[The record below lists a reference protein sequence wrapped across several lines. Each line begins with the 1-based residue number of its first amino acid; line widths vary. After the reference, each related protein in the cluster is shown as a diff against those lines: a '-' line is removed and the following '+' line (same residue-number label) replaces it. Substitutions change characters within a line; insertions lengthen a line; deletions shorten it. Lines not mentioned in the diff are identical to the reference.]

1 MTNQQATSAPSPAGE
16 AAPTWRTLWSTRGFR
31 LLIGV
36 RLASQSGDGLLQAG
50 LATLFFFRPESM
62 RSPGGVA
69 FALAVLLLP
78 YSLVGPFVGAVLDRV
93 SRRNLLVY
101 GNLGRCLGM
110 GLLVVALAAAR
121 SGGSGAGRLAAEI
134 ALYMLALAA
143 LGVMHFLLAALSAGV
158 PLIIPRRSL
167 LLANAIL
174 PPVGGVATAV
184 GAVVGFALRIAL
196 PPGLVTDLGA
206 VTAAGVMFGLAALL
220 AARLGVHEIGPV
232 PGEGAAGTG
241 LGSGA
246 RVGSGQDGAAARVDG
261 RHAQA
266 GGAAEAGG
274 HDAAG
279 EAGAER
285 LTAGGGAGA
294 GAEST
299 AVGAGGLRRAVRS
312 TWRELARAAAHLW
325 QRRLPAIA
333 IATMGAHRATYGVAF
348 LTIVLASRTI
358 LAPADGDGVGVF
370 SLLLACIIGG
380 HGIGVLLTGLRA
392 RVGARAWL
400 TVCLGL
406 SVLGLS
412 VVALAP
418 RLPTMAV
425 GLVVHGI
432 GLQAGKITVDTVVHG
447 HVADAYRGRAFA
459 IHDSVFN
466 GSEVVAA
473 ALLCGVIPVT
483 GWSRAVLLGAAAWL
497 VLCAVAWRRAT
508 ADWQD
513 ELAG

>member
-1 MTNQQATSAPSPAGE
+1 MTNQRPTSAPSPAGE

-121 SGGSGAGRLAAEI
+121 SGGSGAGRLAAEV
-134 ALYMLALAA
+134 ALYTLALAA

-184 GAVVGFALRIAL
+184 GAVIGFALRIAL

-206 VTAAGVMFGLAALL
+206 VAAAGIMFGLAALL

-232 PGEGAAGTG
+232 PAEGVVGAG
-241 LGSGA
+241 SE
-246 RVGSGQDGAAARVDG
+246 QDGAAARVDG

-274 HDAAG
+274 HEAAD

-294 GAEST
+294 GAGST
-299 AVGAGGLRRAVRS
+299 AGGAGGLRRAVRS
-312 TWRELARAAAHLW
+312 TWRELAHAAAHLW

-392 RVGARAWL
+392 RVGARTWL

-483 GWSRAVLLGAAAWL
+483 GWSRAILLGAAAWL
-497 VLCAVAWRRAT
+497 GLCALAWRRAT
-508 ADWQD
+508 AAWQD